1 MSRDFEEFTE
11 DLPEPGWW
19 ERIGAIRRAARTLIA
34 TRVEIF
40 REELA
45 EKKSLL
51 GKGIV
56 GVGLA
61 LAFALLSLLLL
72 TALVAAILTRLL
84 GGPIAGIAAALFL
97 YLVVAAVAGL
107 FGVKKLSSVR
117 PLEFPATRDEVQKDL
132 EALRGKGKAQDEG
145 TPSSDALAAE
155 GGSARPGESGKPKDE
170 EGAGSGDV
178 DLEER
183 FRAGS
188 E

>member
-1 MSRDFEEFTE
+1 MPGDFEEFTD

-19 ERIGAIRRAARTLIA
+19 ERVGSIRRAARTLIT

-72 TALVAAILTRLL
+72 TALVAAILARLL
-84 GGPIAGIAAALFL
+84 GGPIAGIAAAFLL
-97 YLVVAAVAGL
+97 YLVVAVVAGL
-107 FGVKKLSSVR
+107 FGVKRLSSVR

-132 EALRGKGKAQDEG
+132 EALRGKVKSQDEA
-145 TPSSDALAAE
+145 TARSEALAAE
-155 GGSARPGESGKPKDE
+155 GGSVRPGDSEKPEDE
-170 EGAGSGDV
+170 EVSSSGDGN
-178 DLEER
+178 LEER